1 MTIFDRCNTPLLV
14 SVAVILMPALSGAYA
29 QDWPAKTVRIINPG
43 SAGGVSDVMARTV
56 AQHFTTTF
64 GQNFVVDNRPGANG
78 VIGLEIAARSPPDG
92 YTLLAASSGMLVMN
106 SAIIEKLSFNAI
118 RDFAPISIVLSAPFA
133 IYVHPS
139 LPVKTT
145 QELVA
150 LAKAKPG
157 QLPYG
162 SFGPASFA
170 QMAMELFM
178 LQTGTR
184 MTHVPYKGGAP
195 MAAALAA
202 GEVTVAFDSVQN
214 QLPFLR
220 SNRVRI
226 IAMATPAR
234 IPLLPRVPTL
244 AEGGVRN
251 AELPAWYAML
261 APAGTPRNIINRLYE
276 DMIATFKSSELRER
290 FSALASEVVLN
301 TPDQFAVQ
309 LKREIDAMT
318 KVAREAGVKA
328 N

>member
-1 MTIFDRCNTPLLV
+1 MHIKPITISAALLSLYV
-14 SVAVILMPALSGAYA
+14 PYA
-29 QDWPAKTVRIINPG
+29 HAQEWPTKSVRIINPG

-56 AQHFTTTF
+56 AQHFTAAF

-78 VIGLEIAARSPPDG
+78 LIGLELTARSPADG
-92 YTLLAASSGMLVMN
+92 YTLLAGTSGMLVMN
-106 SAIIEKLSFNAI
+106 SAIFEKLSFSAT

-133 IYVHPS
+133 LYVHPS

-150 LAKAKPG
+150 LAKSRPG

-170 QMAMELFM
+170 HMAMELFM
-178 LQTGTR
+178 LQTATK

-195 MAAALAA
+195 MATALAS

-220 SNRVRI
+220 SNRVRAV
-226 IAMATPAR
+226 AMATPNR
-234 IPLLPRVPTL
+234 IKLLPHVPTL
-244 AEGGVRN
+244 AEGGVKN
-251 AELPAWYAML
+251 AELPAWYGVL
-261 APAGTPRNIINRLYE
+261 APAGTPRAIINRLY
-276 DMIATFKSSELRER
+276 DAMVTQFKSEELRER
-290 FSALASEVVLN
+290 FAALGSEVVLN
-301 TPDQFAVQ
+301 PPEQFALQ
-309 LKREIDAMT
+309 LKNEIDAMT

>member
-1 MTIFDRCNTPLLV
+1 MNMIRLI
-14 SVAVILMPALSGAYA
+14 VAAGVTGCTVFTVVQA
-29 QDWPAKTVRIINPG
+29 QGWPAKTARIINPA
-43 SAGGVSDVMARTV
+43 SAGGVSDVMARSV
-56 AQHFTTTF
+56 AQHFTATF
-64 GQNFVVDNRPGANG
+64 GQTFVVDNRPGANG
-78 VIGLEIAARSPPDG
+78 LIGLEIAAKSPPDG

-106 SAIIEKLSFNAI
+106 SAIFDKLAFNVM

-133 IYVHPS
+133 IFVHPA

-145 QELVA
+145 QELVV
-150 LAKAKPG
+150 LAKSRPG

-170 QMAMELFM
+170 HMAMELFM

-220 SNRVRI
+220 SNRVRA
-226 IAMATPAR
+226 IAIATPSR
-234 IPLLPRVPTL
+234 VKLLPDVPTL
-244 AEGGVRN
+244 AEGGVKN

-276 DMIATFKSSELRER
+276 DMITTFKSSELRDR
-290 FSALASEVVLN
+290 FTALASEVVLN
-301 TPDQFAVQ
+301 TPEQFTAK